1 MADSKRLLV
10 MDASNVYANAIGKE
24 HGLTRAEV
32 NGLKTR
38 IRDAHRR
45 IEARRDADVGFMTL
59 PYDRALAGRVK
70 DKAAE
75 LRGWCKNFVVLGIGG
90 SALGNIAVHSALN
103 HPFHNSLRDAHPGR
117 LGAPRIFVL
126 DNVDPALM
134 AGFLDAIEDEL
145 ERTAFNVIT
154 KSGSTAE
161 TMSQFLFVQDLLRGR
176 GLEPAR
182 HIIVTTDPRPS
193 VSLLQRVAQRDGYFA
208 LPIPANVGGRFSVLS
223 AVGLLSAA
231 VGGVDVDELLAGA
244 GEMDGQCRAAGM
256 ADNPA
261 AQYAAIHYL
270 FYQKKTPITV
280 LMPYSQALG
289 RLADWYCQ
297 LWAESLG
304 KRDGLSAKDVF
315 VGPTPIAAVG
325 VTDQHSVMQLFQ
337 DGPFDKVLTLIE
349 VENPKSAP
357 WRKGSEDVPICHG
370 EGEGELSYLARS
382 TFGRLFSAELAA
394 TRCALRDKHR
404 PNLTL
409 RVPEVSARTLGELFM
424 FFEYAVTYS
433 GCLYDVNTFDQ
444 PGVELG
450 KDYTY
455 GLMGREGYKPPK
467 GAGQGPQADR

>member
-1 MADSKRLLV
+1 MADSKCLLV
-10 MDASNVYANAIGKE
+10 FDASNVYASAIGKE

-32 NGLKTR
+32 NGLNER

-45 IEARRDADVGFMTL
+45 IEARRDADVGFMVL
-59 PYDRALAGRVK
+59 PYDGALAGRIK

-103 HPFHNSLRDAHPGR
+103 HPFHNLLPHGHPAR

-126 DNVDPALM
+126 DNVDPSLM
-134 AGFLDAIEDEL
+134 AGFLDTIQDEL
-145 ERTAFNVIT
+145 DRTAFNVIT

-161 TMSQFLFVQDLLRGR
+161 TMSQFLFVRNLLRRR
-176 GLEPAR
+176 GLEVAKQV
-182 HIIVTTDPRPS
+182 IITTDPRPS
-193 VSLLQRVAQRDGYFA
+193 ESLLLRIAQRDGYFA
-208 LPIPANVGGRFSVLS
+208 LPIPPNVGGRFSVLS

-244 GEMDGQCRAAGM
+244 GEMDGQCRAARM

-261 AQYAAIHYL
+261 AQYAAILYL
-270 FYQKKTPITV
+270 FYQKAKPITV
-280 LMPYSQALG
+280 LMPYSHALA

-337 DGPFDKVLTLIE
+337 DGPFDKVLTLVE
-349 VENPKSAP
+349 VEDPASAP
-357 WRKGSEDVPICHG
+357 WRKRPEDVPICRA
-370 EGEGELSYLARS
+370 ESEGELSYLARS
-382 TFGRLFSAELAA
+382 TFRRLFLAELAA
-394 TRCALRDKHR
+394 TRYALRDKHR

-409 RVPEVSARTLGELFM
+409 RVPEVSARTVGELFM

-433 GCLYDVNTFDQ
+433 GCLYGVNTFDQ

-467 GAGQGPQADR
+467 GASSGR